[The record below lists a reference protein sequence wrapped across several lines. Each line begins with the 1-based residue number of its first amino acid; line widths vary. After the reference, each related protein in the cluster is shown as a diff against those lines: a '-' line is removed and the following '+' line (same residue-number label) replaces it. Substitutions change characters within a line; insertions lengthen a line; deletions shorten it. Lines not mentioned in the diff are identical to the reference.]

1 MKFTY
6 KVLFKYK
13 VQISNHSVSIKSKL
27 TLLENCYMC
36 YQIIP
41 PTLFGDFFINKQ
53 HVKPVYFIPS
63 LINVHF
69 FEEQSG

>member
-1 MKFTY
+1 MKFMY

-41 PTLFGDFFINKQ
+41 PTLFGDCFINKQ

-69 FEEQSG
+69 FEE